1 MIILLASTILQVP
14 TKEFTMENVPESVAR
29 YCAKAVR
36 IPYASDNF
44 TDMEWEQ
51 FKFCV
56 STEMDHKK

>member
-1 MIILLASTILQVP
+1 MIALLATTILQVP

-56 STEMDHKK
+56 STEIDQKK

>member
-1 MIILLASTILQVP
+1 MIALLASTILQVP

-29 YCAKAVR
+29 YCAAAVR

-44 TDMEWEQ
+44 TSMEWEQ

-56 STEMDHKK
+56 STEMEQKK